1 MGALAIYLE
10 DEGIPTVQVSLVREH
25 TEALGPPRALW
36 VPFILGRPLG
46 VPNDPAFQ
54 KRVMLA
60 VLKLLERGKG
70 PVLEDF
76 PEDAPNDDADEGAE
90 GAACAVSFESIKP
103 NATLA
108 ETVVDEIAAL
118 RMWHDLAIR
127 HRGRTALGVSQAP
140 VDELARWI
148 AARAEGDP
156 KPGLHAALPAG
167 DALRQAC
174 EELKTYYFEARMA
187 QPGSHTAATVR
198 EWFWR
203 DTAAGRL
210 FVRLQSA
217 IENDSDPSLRGLDLI
232 PRSVRHA
239 IDNPRSL

>member
-36 VPFILGRPLG
+36 VPFVLGRPLG

-60 VLKLLERGKG
+60 ALRLLERSEG

-76 PEDAPNDDADEGAE
+76 PEDAPNEESEVDAES
-90 GAACAVSFESIKP
+90 AACPVSFESTTP

-108 ETVVDEIAAL
+108 DTVVDEIAAL

-127 HRGRTALGVSQAP
+127 RRGRTALGVSQVP
-140 VDELARWI
+140 VEELARWI
-148 AARAEGDP
+148 GARAEGDQR
-156 KPGLHAALPAG
+156 PGLHAELTAG

-187 QPGSHTAATVR
+187 QPGSHASAGVR
-198 EWFWR
+198 DWFWR
-203 DTAAGRL
+203 ETAAGRL
-210 FVRLQSA
+210 VVRLQDA
-217 IENDSDPSLRGLDLI
+217 IEKDSERSLRGLDLI
-232 PRSVRHA
+232 PRAVRHA
-239 IDNPRSL
+239 IER